1 MDLKVTMVS
10 SGGGDIG
17 AAKLTGEVLDVV
29 SRLPKVVESL
39 TGVKLTTGGSSKS
52 KPRSLE

>member
-1 MDLKVTMVS
+1 MVS